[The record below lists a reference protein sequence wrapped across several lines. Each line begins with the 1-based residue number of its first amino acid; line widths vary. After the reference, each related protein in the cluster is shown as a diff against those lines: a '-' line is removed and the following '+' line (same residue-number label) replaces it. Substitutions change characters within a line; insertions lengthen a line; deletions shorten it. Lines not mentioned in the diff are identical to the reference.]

1 MAQKFH
7 MANVAH
13 PKVAPLLSDDHF
25 TVDGTLV
32 QAWASLKSFVP
43 KEAPP
48 PSDRAPPPDAGG
60 APDQP
65 PQAET
70 TADTEQKAEST
81 AMPNPATETPRS
93 RNEEVRGLRVADRE
107 KQTVGLWDVV
117 NMGHSLAAPGR
128 LSSPTPRRR
137 DGAREDQPPS
147 GPETAS

>member
-1 MAQKFH
+1 MLEADATQKFLK
-7 MANVAH
+7 AIVAH

-48 PSDRAPPPDAGG
+48 PSDRAPPPDTGG

-70 TADTEQKAEST
+70 TADTEQNAETT
-81 AMPNPATETPRS
+81 AMPSPAAETPRS
-93 RNEEVRGLRVADRE
+93 RNEEVDFHGVERGNATHASTTDPE
-107 KQTVGLWDVV
+107 
-117 NMGHSLAAPGR
+117 AR
-128 LSSPTPRRR
+128 LSESPIVRSKLSAC
-137 DGAREDQPPS
+137 GMS
-147 GPETAS
+147 

>member
-1 MAQKFH
+1 MTP
-7 MANVAH
+7 NR
-13 PKVAPLLSDDHF
+13 PISDDHF

-43 KEAPP
+43 REAPP

-81 AMPNPATETPRS
+81 AMPRPAAETPRS
-93 RNEEVRGLRVADRE
+93 RNEEVDFHGVKRGNATHASTADPE
-107 KQTVGLWDVV
+107 
-117 NMGHSLAAPGR
+117 AP
-128 LSSPTPRRR
+128 SPSRR
-137 DGAREDQPPS
+137 S
-147 GPETAS
+147 

>member
-1 MAQKFH
+1 MAQKFLK
-7 MANVAH
+7 AIVAH

-32 QAWASLKSFVP
+32 QAWVSLKSFVP

-81 AMPNPATETPRS
+81 AS
-93 RNEEVRGLRVADRE
+93 R
-107 KQTVGLWDVV
+107 
-117 NMGHSLAAPGR
+117 AP
-128 LSSPTPRRR
+128 PPRRPGVATR
-137 DGAREDQPPS
+137 RWTSMG
-147 GPETAS
+147 